1 LCPCEPAPHGGKMKF
16 QVGRFTCE
24 LSLDDNGE
32 VQAQWLPWQPKYL
45 NSAERVQYQAGR
57 AAFLNELPRAGE
69 TDGRAATSPV
79 THGNSRPTAI
89 RSR

>member
-1 LCPCEPAPHGGKMKF
+1 MKF

-45 NSAERVQYQAGR
+45 SRAERVQYQAGR
-57 AAFLNELPRAGE
+57 TAFLERANPGSIASVVDRLSGANPRA
-69 TDGRAATSPV
+69 
-79 THGNSRPTAI
+79 
-89 RSR
+89 